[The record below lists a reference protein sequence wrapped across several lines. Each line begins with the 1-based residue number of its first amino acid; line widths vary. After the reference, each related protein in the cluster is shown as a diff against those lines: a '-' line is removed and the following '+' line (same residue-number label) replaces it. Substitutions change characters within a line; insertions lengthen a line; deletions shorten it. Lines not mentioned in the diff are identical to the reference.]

1 MSGKFEG
8 ALDDAGAGKSK
19 AESSDEALRSLV
31 MAWRKIVAWTK
42 TVHDLEG

>member
-1 MSGKFEG
+1 MSGKLEG

-31 MAWRKIVAWTK
+31 MTRREFAVWTE